1 MTGDLRINTDQ
12 LDEHRC
18 HVAHVG
24 QEIQMARD
32 ASVQVGVGDGAF
44 GVLCSPFL
52 VPPLSLVEGQARD
65 ALSSASSAL
74 DRLCSQ
80 LGITVEDFTAHE
92 DELTR
97 SFNNEVSVW
106 GKRGR
111 RG

>member
-24 QEIQMARD
+24 QGIQMARD

-52 VPPLSLVEGQARD
+52 VPPLSLVEGQARR
-65 ALSSASSAL
+65 ARWTGCAVSWVLL
-74 DRLCSQ
+74 WRIL
-80 LGITVEDFTAHE
+80 L
-92 DELTR
+92 LTKTSWHAPSTMR
-97 SFNNEVSVW
+97 
-106 GKRGR
+106 
-111 RG
+111 